1 MALPPNETAEM
12 DESGEAPHESPG
24 FTRRKTV
31 WFHHCDPAGIVF
43 YPQYLLLVNEVLQDW
58 FETGLNVGYAGLF
71 AERRI
76 GIPTVRLECDF
87 LGPSRLG
94 DTLDITLTVARLG
107 KSSFELRYECAG
119 TGQQD
124 VRARFRAVLVTTSLD
139 GHGPIPLPQDIR
151 TAMERY
157 L

>member
-1 MALPPNETAEM
+1 MTPSPAEPG
-12 DESGEAPHESPG
+12 SGGG
-24 FTRRKTV
+24 FVRRKRV

-58 FETGLNVGYAGLF
+58 FETGLEVGYAGLF
-71 AERRI
+71 AERRV

-87 LGPSRLG
+87 IAPSRLG
-94 DTLDITLTVARLG
+94 DDLDITLTVARIG

-119 TGQQD
+119 TEPDD
-124 VRARFRAVLVTTSLD
+124 VRVRIRAVLVTTSLD
-139 GHGPIPLPQDIR
+139 GHGTIPIPQDIR

-157 L
+157 T

>member
-1 MALPPNETAEM
+1 MTPPPSEPGPA
-12 DESGEAPHESPG
+12 G
-24 FTRRKTV
+24 FTQRKRV
-31 WFHHCDPAGIVF
+31 FFHHCDPAGIVF

-58 FETGLNVGYAGLF
+58 FETGLHVGYAGLF

-87 LGPSRLG
+87 LAPSRLG
-94 DTLDITLTVARLG
+94 DPLDITLTVQRIG

-119 TGQQD
+119 PGGQD
-124 VRARFRAVLVTTSLD
+124 VRARIRAVLVTTSLD
-139 GHGPIPLPQDIR
+139 GHGPIPIPQDIR

-157 L
+157 T